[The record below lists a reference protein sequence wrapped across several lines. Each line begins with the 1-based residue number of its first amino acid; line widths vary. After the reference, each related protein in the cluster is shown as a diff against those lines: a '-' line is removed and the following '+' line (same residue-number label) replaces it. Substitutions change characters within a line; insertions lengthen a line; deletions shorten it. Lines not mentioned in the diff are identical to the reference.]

1 MTAVAP
7 VSALFRP
14 EAVRAASAQQ
24 LGQPIS
30 LMPWSWWAL
39 TGFLVVFAAATVT
52 FLAAA
57 TFPRKETAAGVLR
70 YSLGELRV
78 TPPRAG
84 IVRSIAVQDG
94 QVVKEGETLAY
105 VSTEQRLAA
114 GEAYD
119 SRVLAAIARERE
131 MLEARLNALDRS
143 EPLQARA
150 LSERIAGVSQQLNEL
165 QADRK
170 GRAARSQLAAESLAA
185 ADTLAAQGVYSA
197 EQRRARQQQALA
209 LEQAVSQ
216 MAAQIAALESQRT
229 DLMLQLARLPT
240 DIAQTRA
247 AIMGSVE
254 ALEEKRASADA
265 QNGFALL
272 ARASGTV
279 TALQAQPGQPVD
291 ASKPLMAVV
300 PRGSTLVAELYVPSR
315 AIAFVAKGQRVR
327 LLYDAFPYTRF
338 GPGFGTIMQISSAVL
353 RPEEVTAAVRVT
365 EPAYRVLVSLEASVM
380 AAYGRDVP
388 LQSGM
393 ALTADIL
400 LESRSF
406 LDLLFDPLLAARGRI
421 LGG

>member
-1 MTAVAP
+1 MAQ
-7 VSALFRP
+7 SSLFRP
-14 EAVRAASAQQ
+14 EAVSAASAQQ
-24 LGQPIS
+24 FGQPVA
-30 LMPWSWWAL
+30 LMSWSWWAL
-39 TGFLVVFAAATVT
+39 TGFFVT
-52 FLAAA
+52 FALAAVAFLATA
-57 TFPRKETAAGVLR
+57 TFPRKETAAGILR
-70 YSLGELRV
+70 HSLGELRV

-84 IVRSIAVQDG
+84 IVRSIPVREGQD
-94 QVVKEGETLAY
+94 VAEGDVLAY
-105 VSTEQRLAA
+105 VTTEQHLAG

-119 SRVLAAIARERE
+119 ARVLAALARERE
-131 MLEARLNALDRS
+131 MLETRLKALDLS
-143 EPLQARA
+143 EPLQAQA
-150 LSERIAGVSQQLNEL
+150 LRERVSGITQQLAEL

-170 GRAARSQLAAESLAA
+170 GRAARSRLAAESLAA

-209 LEQAVSQ
+209 LEQSVSE
-216 MAAQIAALESQRT
+216 MAAQLVSLESQRT
-229 DLMLQLARLPT
+229 DFMLQLARLPT
-240 DIAQTRA
+240 DVAQIRSG
-247 AIMGSVE
+247 ILGSIE

-272 ARASGTV
+272 ARAPGMV
-279 TALQAQPGQPVD
+279 TALQAQLGQPVD

-300 PRGSTLVAELYVPSR
+300 PRGSILVAELYVPSR
-315 AIAFVAKGQRVR
+315 AIAFVTEGQRVR

-338 GPGFGTIMQISSAVL
+338 GPGFGTVMHMSSAVL

-365 EPAYRVLVSLEASVM
+365 EPVYRVLVALHSPVM
-380 AAYGRDVP
+380 PAYGKDVP

-406 LDLLFDPLLAARGRI
+406 LDLLLDPLLAARVRI